1 MVMNMKLQIVYSD
14 ITKTMK
20 DNPEYRESD
29 TRATEAADIGDGVG
43 IVVAKFVVS
52 TVGDRVE
59 KVVLGIED
67 EIVGLVG
74 SVDVT
79 IVEPSEVGIDVGHGV
94 GITRAFKAMWYDV
107 SGFLHLQE
115 TFVASCK

>member
-29 TRATEAADIGDGVG
+29 THATEAAPDIGDGVG
-43 IVVAKFVVS
+43 IVGKFVVS
-52 TVGDRVE
+52 TVGDGLE
-59 KVVLGIED
+59 KVVLEIED
-67 EIVGLVG
+67 EIVGLG
-74 SVDVT
+74 LINVD
-79 IVEPSEVGIDVGHGV
+79 IVELSEVGIDVGHGV
-94 GITRAFKAMWYDV
+94 GITRAFKAVWYDL